1 MEVLNSID
9 MENLSLTYVEERLER
24 KWNEKDI
31 EKGPGVSP
39 ASPPCPVKGAN
50 LGCLLVGLCGG
61 INDGYLLIWF
71 NHQFIKP
78 RGASIRATFDI
89 PNIFSGTLL
98 ATGANDANS
107 QDNSGSFIQTLSYE
121 QKSSWVR
128 RMSDEN
134 PSYVK

>member
-1 MEVLNSID
+1 M
-9 MENLSLTYVEERLER
+9 
-24 KWNEKDI
+24 
-31 EKGPGVSP
+31 
-39 ASPPCPVKGAN
+39 A
-50 LGCLLVGLCGG
+50 
-61 INDGYLLIWF
+61 IWF